1 MSKSAKGK
9 SVRNRNQSGK
19 FRTNLVANEAKF
31 EEALAHLQYIP
42 LEKTEAKKK

>member
-42 LEKTEAKKK
+42 LEKTETKKK